1 MDTTFKNCGFFIIH
15 KFSVTDLS
23 TIDKL
28 YVELASELESDLWDT
43 VAWHRKWL
51 VDFNAGKTQLVSFDH
66 SDNIG
71 AIDVKMDG
79 SAVKEKSSF
88 KRLGLTLSSKL
99 DWGSYIISIAKATSK
114 KILQKNIQFM
124 LEFLKAQFWVQHFCY
139 FTSMTFLIMLSVI
152 LLSILL
158 ILLPTLNVIKH
169 LIFGLQQL
177 DLASELE
184 SDLQDTGLGQ
194 EVACWF

>member
-1 MDTTFKNCGFFIIH
+1 M
-15 KFSVTDLS
+15 
-23 TIDKL
+23 
-28 YVELASELESDLWDT
+28 
-43 VAWHRKWL
+43 
-51 VDFNAGKTQLVSFDH
+51 
-66 SDNIG
+66 
-71 AIDVKMDG
+71 KMDG
-79 SAVKEKSSF
+79 SAVKEKLSF

-99 DWGSYIISIAKATSK
+99 GWGSCIISIAKATSK

-124 LEFLKAQFWVQHFCY
+124 LEFLKAQFWVQHFSF

-152 LLSILL
+152 LLFILL
-158 ILLPTLNVIKH
+158 ILLPTLSVIKH

-194 EVACWF
+194 EVAC

>member
-1 MDTTFKNCGFFIIH
+1 MG
-15 KFSVTDLS
+15 
-23 TIDKL
+23 
-28 YVELASELESDLWDT
+28 
-43 VAWHRKWL
+43 
-51 VDFNAGKTQLVSFDH
+51 
-66 SDNIG
+66 
-71 AIDVKMDG
+71 G

-194 EVACWF
+194 EVAC

>member
-1 MDTTFKNCGFFIIH
+1 M
-15 KFSVTDLS
+15 
-23 TIDKL
+23 
-28 YVELASELESDLWDT
+28 
-43 VAWHRKWL
+43 
-51 VDFNAGKTQLVSFDH
+51 
-66 SDNIG
+66 
-71 AIDVKMDG
+71 KMDG
-79 SAVKEKSSF
+79 SAVKEKLSF

-99 DWGSYIISIAKATSK
+99 GWGSCIISIAKATSK

-124 LEFLKAQFWVQHFCY
+124 LEFLKAQLWVQHFSF

-152 LLSILL
+152 LLFILL
-158 ILLPTLNVIKH
+158 ILLPTLSVIKH

-194 EVACWF
+194 EVAC